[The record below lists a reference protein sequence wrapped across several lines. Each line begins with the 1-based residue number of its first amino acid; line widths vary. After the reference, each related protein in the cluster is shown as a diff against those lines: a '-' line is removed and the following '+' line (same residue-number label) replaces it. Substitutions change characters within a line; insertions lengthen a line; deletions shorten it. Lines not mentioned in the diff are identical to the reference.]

1 MRDAL
6 ARETSTSR
14 PASTRV
20 DGPRVRSEKAI
31 ARRVLGFFGTSGPG
45 PGSGDTRETSRR
57 APRLPA
63 PIGASASLSRAPAR
77 RHRPDATPGD
87 GAETRAGTA
96 NRLRDGRAF
105 SPDWLD
111 RRGFLSRGTLEA
123 PLCFFAHLAD
133 NSPTSDWSLTSLLFF
148 VKHTGP
154 NDRDCPQEEAFG
166 EDQQP
171 LDRGCVSGGYPEEAR
186 REVGCPRRRAR
197 RRASRDQGAPA
208 QGEGRQEGQEVMT
221 VCETSHVMRERW
233 RVRRLDCRRDDDDVT
248 TMMIR
253 FNRVAVT
260 TRPRSFRRRE
270 DWNS

>member
-1 MRDAL
+1 MCDAL

-96 NRLRDGRAF
+96 NRIRDGGAF

-111 RRGFLSRGTLEA
+111 RRGVKCSFSA
-123 PLCFFAHLAD
+123 FFFFRRHKRDVVVAHL
-133 NSPTSDWSLTSLLFF
+133 SPLSLSSSKLP
-148 VKHTGP
+148 TGP
-154 NDRDCPQEEAFG
+154 NHRGCPQEEAFG

-171 LDRGCVSGGYPEEAR
+171 FDRGCVSGGYPEEAR
-186 REVGCPRRRAR
+186 GEVGCPRRRAR

-208 QGEGRQEGQEVMT
+208 QGEGCQEGQEVM
-221 VCETSHVMRERW
+221 ETY
-233 RVRRLDCRRDDDDVT
+233 DV
-248 TMMIR
+248 
-253 FNRVAVT
+253 
-260 TRPRSFRRRE
+260 SFCF
-270 DWNS
+270 SFGFFF

>member
-1 MRDAL
+1 VCDAL

-63 PIGASASLSRAPAR
+63 PIGASVSLSRAPAR

-96 NRLRDGRAF
+96 NRIRDGGAF

-111 RRGFLSRGTLEA
+111 RRGVKCSVQRLFLFSAATNE
-123 PLCFFAHLAD
+123 
-133 NSPTSDWSLTSLLFF
+133 TSSSLTSLFSRSSLPNFQQDQTTEVARKKKRS
-148 VKHTGP
+148 VKTNNRSIVGASLEVIQKKRAEKS
-154 NDRDCPQEEAFG
+154 DVRAAARDAA
-166 EDQQP
+166 
-171 LDRGCVSGGYPEEAR
+171 L
-186 REVGCPRRRAR
+186 REIK
-197 RRASRDQGAPA
+197 
-208 QGEGRQEGQEVMT
+208 ERQRKAKDAKKGKK
-221 VCETSHVMRERW
+221 
-233 RVRRLDCRRDDDDVT
+233 
-248 TMMIR
+248 
-253 FNRVAVT
+253 
-260 TRPRSFRRRE
+260 
-270 DWNS
+270 